1 MRRKT
6 SPRGIKAL
14 VVAGFIACFAM
25 AAVPAFVRAQGRG
38 PGPGAP
44 PAQAA
49 PPPAAGWLGVAVD
62 EVTPDKVK
70 QLGLH
75 ADRGVVIGEVQEGSP
90 AAKGG
95 LQTNDVVTE
104 FDGQAIE
111 GELQFQRLVRET
123 PPGRSVKLS
132 VSRAGKSQNL
142 SVEIG
147 SAPGGNLQAGPGP
160 GNRQRF
166 GGGGF
171 GGGPGGGGPGGGG
184 AGAPGPNGNFFGR
197 GGGNPAVLGVTAQ
210 NLTAQ
215 LGDYFGVPNAQGV
228 LVTDVP
234 AGSPGDKAGLKAGD
248 VITKVEG
255 MPVPDTT
262 ELQGLLQQKQNAQS
276 IALTVIRK
284 GVETHVNVQ
293 PEASSAPP
301 QRRNAQGGS
310 L

>member
-1 MRRKT
+1 LRSIPMRRKT
-6 SPRGIKAL
+6 SARGIKAL
-14 VVAGFIACFAM
+14 AVAGFIAGFAM
-25 AAVPAFVRAQGRG
+25 AAVPASVRAQGRG

-44 PAQAA
+44 QPGAPQAQAA

-75 ADRGVVIGEVQEGSP
+75 ADRGVVIGEVQDASP

-104 FDGQAIE
+104 FDGQGVE

-132 VSRAGKSQNL
+132 VWRAGKSQNL

-147 SAPGGNLQAGPGP
+147 SAPGGNLQAGAGP
-160 GNRQRF
+160 GNRLRF
-166 GGGGF
+166 G
-171 GGGPGGGGPGGGG
+171 GGGGPGGGG
-184 AGAPGPNGNFFGR
+184 GAPGPNGNFFGR
-197 GGGNPAVLGVTAQ
+197 GGGNPAVLGITAQ

-234 AGSPGDKAGLKAGD
+234 AGSPGEKAGLKAGD

-293 PEASSAPP
+293 PQTSSAP

>member
-1 MRRKT
+1 MRNKI
-6 SPRGIKAL
+6 SARGIKVR
-14 VVAGFIACFAM
+14 VVAGFIAGLAM
-25 AAVPAFVRAQGRG
+25 ATAPASVRAQGRG

-44 PAQAA
+44 QAQAA
-49 PPPAAGWLGVAVD
+49 PPPAAAGWLGVAVD

-70 QLGLH
+70 QLGIP
-75 ADRGVVIGEVQEGSP
+75 ADRGVVVSEVQEGSP

-104 FDGQAIE
+104 VDGERVE

-132 VSRAGKSQNL
+132 VWRAGKSQKL

-147 SAPGGNLQAGPGP
+147 SAPGGDLQALA

-166 GGGGF
+166 GGGF
-171 GGGPGGGGPGGGG
+171 GGG
-184 AGAPGPNGNFFGR
+184 GAPGPNGNFFGGRGR

-210 NLTAQ
+210 DLTAQ

-284 GVETHVNVQ
+284 GVETDVNVQ
-293 PEASSAPP
+293 PQASSAP
-301 QRRNAQGGS
+301 QRRNAQGGA